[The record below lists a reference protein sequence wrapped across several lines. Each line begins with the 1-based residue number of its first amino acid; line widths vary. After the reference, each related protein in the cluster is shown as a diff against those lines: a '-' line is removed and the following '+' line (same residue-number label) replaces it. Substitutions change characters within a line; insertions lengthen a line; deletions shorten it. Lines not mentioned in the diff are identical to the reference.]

1 MVSVKLN
8 VVSVII
14 DAFVDVH
21 WAELR
26 KTWAFVGCCE
36 KNTFTG
42 NLEHG
47 VM

>member
-26 KTWAFVGCCE
+26 KGFRWMF
-36 KNTFTG
+36 
-42 NLEHG
+42 
-47 VM
+47 